1 MSAAEKSTGKTNK
14 ITITNDKSR
23 LSKEDIDRLVQEAEK
38 NAVDDKARM
47 EKVDARNQL
56 ETYLYNTRNTVR
68 EDKVKESLGED
79 TVKEVEDWVQE
90 GINWLDSH
98 QEEDKA
104 TYDEKFKGYEDKIKP
119 IMMKL
124 YQNSGVSSEGVGP
137 DGTKNDPKNAPK
149 KGPDVDEL
157 D

>member
-1 MSAAEKSTGKTNK
+1 M
-14 ITITNDKSR
+14 
-23 LSKEDIDRLVQEAEK
+23 
-38 NAVDDKARM
+38 DDKARM

-90 GINWLDSH
+90 GINWLDSY